1 VSPEQAVSRS
11 MPPED
16 RLRLHEQDGLA
27 PRWQQGRGEEKAKSI
42 S

>member
-1 VSPEQAVSRS
+1 MVHELMTSRARALMS
-11 MPPED
+11 I
-16 RLRLHEQDGLA
+16 RSREQDGLA